1 MPVTRA
7 LCGSRS
13 QSTTRRLGLS
23 VSAADIR
30 RSDDIAPTI
39 GSLEGQAQ
47 ALYVCADSLV
57 VANMHDINARALDAG
72 VAAMWSA
79 REFIRSGGVISYG
92 PNEMDQFRQSANYVD
107 KILKGTKPADLPV
120 AQPTKIDLAINLQVA
135 KTLGLTVSEAF
146 LLRADEVIE

>member
-1 MPVTRA
+1 MCT
-7 LCGSRS
+7 
-13 QSTTRRLGLS
+13 
-23 VSAADIR
+23 
-30 RSDDIAPTI
+30 
-39 GSLEGQAQ
+39 
-47 ALYVCADSLV
+47 DSLV

-79 REFIRSGGVISYG
+79 REFIRSGGFISYG